1 MFPDISKE
9 IIRLQKEMNRIFR
22 DFWEDTGIS
31 TRRELS
37 EIEGVDFRKPYAD
50 IKETENELRINFE
63 LPGVEKKDIQLNVTP
78 NRITV
83 KASRKTEVKTKKRG
97 YVREERKEIGFYR
110 SMRLP
115 EEVIPEKTSAEFRN
129 GILKVVLPKAKK
141 EKIKKIAIK

>member
-9 IIRLQKEMNRIFR
+9 IIRLQKEMNRVFK

-37 EIEGVDFRKPYAD
+37 EIEGINFRKPYAD
-50 IKETENELRINFE
+50 IKETDNDLRISFE
-63 LPGVEKKDIQLNVTP
+63 LPGVEKKDIELNVTP

-83 KASRKTEVKTKKRG
+83 KASKKTEIKTKKRG
-97 YVREERKEIGFYR
+97 YVKEERKETGFYR

-115 EEVIPEKTSAEFRN
+115 EEVIPEKTSAEFKN

-141 EKIKKIAIK
+141 EKTKKITIK